1 MLLRKILVVDDE
13 EAIRDLVEK
22 TLRRSDRIILK
33 AGTAEQAIEVATAE
47 IPDLIM
53 MDIMM
58 PGKMDGLDAARI
70 IKNNELTRGC
80 TILILTAKGRAAD
93 REEGLRAGADGYFA
107 KPFSPLELMR
117 KVDEIFD

>member
-1 MLLRKILVVDDE
+1 MRKILIVDDE

-22 TLRRSDRIILK
+22 TLRRDDRIVLK
-33 AGTAEQAIEVATAE
+33 ADTAEKAVEMATTE

-58 PGKMDGLDAARI
+58 PGEMDGLEATRI
-70 IKNNELTRGC
+70 IKGDVRTKNC
-80 TILILTAKGRAAD
+80 TILILTARDRAAD
-93 REEGLRAGADGYFA
+93 REEGFKSGADDYFA